1 MAQLPNKEEEKLIH
15 AVVVLNAKVLG
26 LILGILFG
34 LIIFIAT
41 NWLVIKGGP
50 YMGQHLQLLGNF
62 FIGYRVSFLGS
73 IIGFFWGFALGTLI
87 GTSIAWLYNW
97 IVDLRN

>member
-1 MAQLPNKEEEKLIH
+1 MPDIKNREEEKLIH
-15 AVVVLNAKVLG
+15 AVVILNAKVLG

-41 NWLVIKGGP
+41 IWLVIKDGP

-73 IIGFFWGFALGTLI
+73 IIGFFWGFAIGTLI
-87 GTSIAWLYNW
+87 GTTIGWIYNW